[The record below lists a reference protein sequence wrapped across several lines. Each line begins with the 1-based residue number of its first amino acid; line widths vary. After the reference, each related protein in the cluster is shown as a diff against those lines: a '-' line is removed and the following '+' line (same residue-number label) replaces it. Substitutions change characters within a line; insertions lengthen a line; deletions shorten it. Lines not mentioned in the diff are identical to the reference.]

1 MIEAGFFLLGMAVG
15 AALIFFALSS
25 RQKSVQDLSAQL
37 LAQAAAQNRTQSE
50 DLVRSLEPI
59 LGDLSLKALSR
70 STEELLKL
78 AESRS
83 QGDRERTSR
92 ELESKKELID
102 QRLVQMNS
110 ELEKVS
116 RLVQT
121 LEKDREEKFG
131 QLTSQ
136 LQSAGEQTR
145 QLMQTT
151 QTLKEA
157 LASSK
162 ARGQWGERMAED
174 VLRLAG
180 FVENTNYVKQ
190 KSIAG
195 VGSMPDFTFLMPRN
209 LRLNMD
215 VKFPLDNYMKFLNAA
230 GEAEKT
236 GFKSDFL
243 RDIRAKIKEVTTRDY
258 VNPEQNTLD
267 YVLLFVPNEQI
278 YGFIHEQDPTILDE
292 GLRKRV
298 VFCSPVTLF
307 AVLAVIRQAVD
318 NFSLEQTSNEIL
330 TLLSKF
336 KKQWGMFL
344 EKLENVGKKLDAAQK
359 EYQDL
364 STTRRKQL
372 ERPLDQIDEIRRQKG
387 LAGDD
392 AGATLT
398 VEADPAPETR

>member
-1 MIEAGFFLLGMAVG
+1 MIEAGFFLLLGAVLG
-15 AALIFFALSS
+15 AALTFFVLSS
-25 RQKSVQDLSAQL
+25 RHSSSRTQTDDLIRGLEPVIGSAAL
-37 LAQAAAQNRTQSE
+37 KALAQATGEAQKLA
-50 DLVRSLEPI
+50 DVRSK
-59 LGDLSLKALSR
+59 S
-70 STEELLKL
+70 
-78 AESRS
+78 
-83 QGDRERTSR
+83 DREHVAKD
-92 ELESKKELID
+92 LESKKELIE
-102 QRLVQMNS
+102 QRLVQMNA

-131 QLTSQ
+131 QLTSH
-136 LQSAGEQTR
+136 LQNAGEQTR
-145 QLMQTT
+145 QLLQTT

-180 FVENTNYVKQ
+180 FVENTNYLKQ

-195 VGSMPDFTFLMPRN
+195 VGSMPDFTFLMPKNR
-209 LRLNMD
+209 RLNMD
-215 VKFPLDNYMKFLNAA
+215 VKFPLDNYMKFLNAS

-236 GFKSDFL
+236 AFKSDFL
-243 RDIRAKIKEVTTRDY
+243 RDVRAKIKEVTTRDY

-278 YGFIHEQDPTILDE
+278 YGFIHEQDQAILDE
-292 GLRKRV
+292 GLNKRV
-298 VFCSPVTLF
+298 IFCSPVTLF

-372 ERPLDQIDEIRRQKG
+372 ERPLDEIDAIRRQKG
-387 LAGDD
+387 LAGDGPDSPDD
-392 AGATLT
+392 ASAID
-398 VEADPAPETR
+398 VEPARETR